1 MHNKA
6 IIALVG
12 AVGALNVKPAVS
24 KDQYLSQ
31 VDAEVDAEFLED
43 WFWGFSQIPNDQY
56 LSQVDA
62 EAEAE
67 AEWFFKAFQDL
78 GLAIQEVFTTGD
90 WEEAGHI
97 IANTQ
102 KKKEEKQEPVVTPRT
117 S

>member
-62 EAEAE
+62 ETIQEE
-67 AEWFFKAFQDL
+67 DQDL
-78 GLAIQEVFTTGD
+78 GEMK
-90 WEEAGHI
+90 HI
-97 IANTQ
+97 LE
-102 KKKEEKQEPVVTPRT
+102 KKEKEWKEYVSSFEANIEAEREEKEAQIKRK
-117 S
+117 

>member
-31 VDAEVDAEFLED
+31 VDAEADAEFLED
-43 WFWGFSQIPNDQY
+43 WFWGFSQVPDDQY

-67 AEWFFKAFQDL
+67 FDLFKAFQDL

-90 WEEAGHI
+90 FEEAGHI